1 MLKLEVS
8 QPLHYLYIIVNM
20 QMLSFLSIV
29 SFIGLNKKKRGEICF
44 IQREHKRSSVKA
56 KRRQTLCLQ
65 SGHIF
70 KLQIGF
76 E

>member
-29 SFIGLNKKKRGEICF
+29 SFIGLNKKKAGGNMF
-44 IQREHKRSSVKA
+44 YTKRT
-56 KRRQTLCLQ
+56 QTFFSQ
-65 SGHIF
+65 S
-70 KLQIGF
+70 QT
-76 E
+76 